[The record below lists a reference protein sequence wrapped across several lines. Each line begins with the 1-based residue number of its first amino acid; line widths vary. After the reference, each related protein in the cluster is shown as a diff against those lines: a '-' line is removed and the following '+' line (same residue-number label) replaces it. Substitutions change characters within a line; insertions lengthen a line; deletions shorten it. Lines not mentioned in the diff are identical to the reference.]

1 MSTIMHILLFI
12 EICFCAG
19 ILLLF
24 YEERLDKEIKGDLFT
39 IIVFFTL
46 IVLTAFLVPLAHY
59 HNDMEAPVNL
69 AIFVIAP
76 TIVFFIGFFG
86 ICIEYSKEIKKLKKE
101 ISLLKENNETLQKR

>member
-12 EICFCAG
+12 EICFCAV

-24 YEERLDKEIKGDLFT
+24 YKERLNEEIKGDLFT
-39 IIVFFTL
+39 IIVFFIL
-46 IVLTAFLVPLAHY
+46 IILTAFLIPLVHY
-59 HNDMEAPVNL
+59 HNDTEAPVNL
-69 AIFVIAP
+69 IIFIITP

-101 ISLLKENNETLQKR
+101 ISLLKENNET